1 MQKSLLSVISA
12 AHCVYQSTKEDI
24 LILAN
29 SLANEIGKNKK
40 FGETTHHVD
49 EIRLHENYVRGKTPF
64 DICLLRVKEPFTGT
78 VNFAR
83 LPQLLVIVKG
93 NHVIDP
99 ICCTYK
105 IEAVNQILFQMARNV

>member
-1 MQKSLLSVISA
+1 MLSVISA